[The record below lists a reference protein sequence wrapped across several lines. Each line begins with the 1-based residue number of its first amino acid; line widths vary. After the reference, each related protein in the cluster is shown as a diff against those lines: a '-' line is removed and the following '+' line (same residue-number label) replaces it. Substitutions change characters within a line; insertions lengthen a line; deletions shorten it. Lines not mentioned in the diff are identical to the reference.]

1 MTAPQAGDLRD
12 MKMADVARLYLR
24 PVPIFAPTG
33 RVGARIGGG
42 WAGFNAVEVI
52 TRDGADITRA
62 IASLDDVQ
70 MWSRHQGRDAARH
83 VDATLSRVTAPR
95 TAFAGVALD
104 QPRIM
109 GIVNATPDSF
119 SDGGDYASPEAAL
132 THGLTMAKDGAAFID
147 IGGES
152 TRPGSNP
159 VDESTERR
167 RVLPV
172 IQVLHESG
180 IDAVISIDTRKA
192 GLMAEAVEVGAGVI
206 NDISALTYDDKAM
219 ETVVRLGVPVVL
231 MHSQGDPKSMQEKPV
246 YAHAPTDI
254 YDHLSARLQ
263 ACEAAGIPRDRIC
276 IDPGIGFGKGL
287 EHNLAILADLALYHG
302 LGCAVLTGVSRKSFI
317 GHLSG
322 QEAPK
327 ERLPGSLAAGLWAVA
342 QGVQIIRVHDV
353 AATKQALAIWQ
364 GIAGSEDCG
373 HG

>member
-1 MTAPQAGDLRD
+1 MPVTAAQVGDLHD
-12 MKMADVARLYLR
+12 MKVADVARLYLR
-24 PVPIFAPTG
+24 PVPIFAPAG

-42 WAGFNAVEVI
+42 WAGFNTVEVM
-52 TRDGADITRA
+52 TCEGADVTRA
-62 IASLDDVQ
+62 IASLDEVQ

-83 VDATLSRVTAPR
+83 VDVTLSRITAPR
-95 TAFAGVALD
+95 KAFAGVTFE

-109 GIVNATPDSF
+109 GVVNATPDSF

-132 THGLTMAKDGAAFID
+132 TRGLEIAKDGAAFID

-152 TRPGSNP
+152 TRPGSDS
-159 VDESTERR
+159 VDEATERR

-172 IQVLHESG
+172 IQVLRETG
-180 IDAVISIDTRKA
+180 IEAVISIDTRKA
-192 GLMAEAVEVGAGVI
+192 AVMAEAVEVGAGVV
-206 NDISALTYDDKAM
+206 NDVSALTFDAKAM
-219 ETVVRLGVPVVL
+219 ATVARLGVPVVL

-246 YAHAPTDI
+246 YGYAPTEI
-254 YDHLSARLQ
+254 YDHLAARLQ

-302 LGCAVLTGVSRKSFI
+302 LGCVILAGVSRKSFI

-322 QEAPK
+322 EEVPK

-342 QGVQIIRVHDV
+342 QGVQILRVHDV
-353 AATKQALAIWQ
+353 VATQQGLAIWQ
-364 GIAGSEDCG
+364 GIAGSEG
-373 HG
+373 